1 MRYRNLLVVAV
12 LCAVLGAGLPRV
24 PVRAQTQTGG
34 AQSTGTPYQR
44 LEVMRQ
50 RLDSMRRSLASG
62 IANLGADPNAPKN
75 QKKDKKDAAA
85 TTESESVVR
94 LRGLD
99 KEANSLSDEV
109 IDLRGKVDRAER
121 YEPAQIDKLESA
133 VGDLNDR
140 VEIALRE
147 TASERRSGSA
157 QVAFVP
163 AKPVKKDK
171 KGGLFSHLNPFH
183 GGGGD
188 KEIDE
193 LTGTTA
199 PGRDRE
205 LFAAGTRRARKSD
218 YEGARLLF
226 SVIINTYPDS
236 PFLPYAKL
244 AIADTFYLDGTT
256 SALIQAGVAYQE
268 WLTFFPTDP
277 LAERAM
283 LKMAEVEM
291 RQMSLPDRSNEHARK
306 AEQRLK
312 AAMQQFP
319 QTSMR
324 PDFEQRLREVQ
335 ENLAMHDYG
344 IGNFYLDR
352 FNRGLAPNPK
362 GAQSRYREIVDKYKN
377 FSLMAD
383 VLYKLGTTYV
393 QEEEPDEAAK
403 VFQQLLRTHP
413 NSEYAE
419 KAKQQLEAIGAE
431 VPQPDKDAVLEEP
444 EQPGMMARFKQE
456 ALGTVDV
463 TVDKDG
469 VLISHDSKETADL
482 IQKVLDN
489 NGSLPVSALTGP
501 TPSTRVS
508 LAPRPVQPVTQ
519 PNANNGNG
527 VKITPTQTGQPAT
540 GSDPTK
546 PSAPP
551 PGTPQ

>member
-1 MRYRNLLVVAV
+1 MRYRSFLVVAV
-12 LCAVLGAGLPRV
+12 LSAVLGAGLPLV
-24 PVRAQTQTGG
+24 PVHAQTGG

-62 IANLGADPNAPKN
+62 IADLGAGPTASKS
-75 QKKDKKDAAA
+75 QKKDKKDGA
-85 TTESESVVR
+85 TTTERESVVR

-99 KEANSLSDEV
+99 KEANSLANEV

-121 YEPAQIDKLESA
+121 YEVAQIDKLESA
-133 VGDLNDR
+133 VSDLNDR
-140 VEIALRE
+140 VETALRE
-147 TASERRSGSA
+147 TASERRSGGA
-157 QVAFVP
+157 TAAYVP
-163 AKPVKKDK
+163 KPVKKDK

-193 LTGTTA
+193 LTGTVA

-205 LFAAGTRRARKSD
+205 LFAAGTRRARKGD

-236 PFLPYAKL
+236 QFLPYAKL

-256 SALIQAGVAYQE
+256 SALIQAGIAYQE

-277 LAERAM
+277 LSERTM

-291 RQMSLPDRSNEHARK
+291 RQMVLPDRSNEHARK
-306 AEQRLK
+306 AEQRLR
-312 AAMQQFP
+312 AALQQFP
-319 QTSMR
+319 QTSLR
-324 PDFEQRLREVQ
+324 PEFEQRLREAQ

-352 FNRGLAPNPK
+352 FNRGLASNPK
-362 GAQSRYREIVDKYKN
+362 GAQSRYQEIVDKYKN

-383 VLYKLGTTYV
+383 VLYKLAATYV

-403 VFQQLLRTHP
+403 YFAQLIRTHP

-431 VPQPDKDAVLEEP
+431 VPQPAPDAVQEEP
-444 EQPGMMARFKQE
+444 ERPGMMTRFKQE
-456 ALGTVDV
+456 ALGSVDV

-482 IQKVLDN
+482 IQKVLEH
-489 NGSLPVSALTGP
+489 NGALPISELNGP

-508 LAPRPVQPVTQ
+508 LAPRPAQPVTQ
-519 PNANNGNG
+519 PNNG

-546 PSAPP
+546 PSPPP

>member
-1 MRYRNLLVVAV
+1 MRYRSLLVVAV
-12 LCAVLGAGLPRV
+12 LGAVLGAGLV
-24 PVRAQTQTGG
+24 LAQAQTGG

-50 RLDSMRRSLASG
+50 QLDSMRRSLATG
-62 IANLGADPNAPKN
+62 IANLGGDSAEPKDK
-75 QKKDKKDAAA
+75 KKDKKESAAPA
-85 TTESESVVR
+85 TESDSVAR

-99 KEANSLSDEV
+99 KEASSLTNDI

-121 YEPAQIDKLESA
+121 YEAAQLDKLESA
-133 VGDLNDR
+133 VGDLNNR
-140 VEIALRE
+140 VETALRE
-147 TASERRSGSA
+147 TAGERRSGA
-157 QVAFVP
+157 TVAYVP
-163 AKPVKKDK
+163 KHNKPQK

-183 GGGGD
+183 GGSGD

-193 LTGTTA
+193 LTGTVA

-205 LFAAGTRRARKSD
+205 LFAAGTKRARKGD

-226 SVIINTYPDS
+226 SVIINTYPES
-236 PFLPYAKL
+236 QFLPYAKL
-244 AIADTFYLDGTT
+244 AIADTFYLEGMT
-256 SALIQAGVAYQE
+256 SSLIQAGAAYQE

-291 RQMSLPDRSNEHARK
+291 RQMVRPDRSNEHARK

-312 AAMQQFP
+312 AALQQFP
-319 QTSMR
+319 QTSLR
-324 PDFEQRLREVQ
+324 PEFEQRLRETQ

-362 GAQSRYREIVDKYKN
+362 GAQSRYREIADKYKN

-383 VLYKLGTTYV
+383 VLYKLGTTYI

-403 VFQQLLRTHP
+403 VFQQLVRTHP

-419 KAKQQLEAIGAE
+419 KAKQQLEAIGAD
-431 VPQPDKDAVLEEP
+431 VPPPAPDAVQDEP
-444 EQPGMMARFKQE
+444 GKPGMMERFKQE
-456 ALGTVDV
+456 ALGTVDI

-482 IQKVLDN
+482 IEKVLEH
-489 NGSLPVSALTGP
+489 NGTLPVNELTGP
-501 TPSTRVS
+501 TPSSRVS
-508 LAPRPVQPVTQ
+508 LAPRAAQSVT
-519 PNANNGNG
+519 PPSPPKSNGI
-527 VKITPTQTGQPAT
+527 KITPTQTGQPAT

-546 PSAPP
+546 PSTPP